1 MRKSRAVELCVA
13 MRGAAWLEIR
23 KTAST
28 PLVVNRMSAASI
40 EATFYLERELEKAIA
55 DVVVV
60 RLGLKSLPLMP
71 PRETIQMMAKAAVA
85 VYEGA
90 VETCRKET

>member
-1 MRKSRAVELCVA
+1 MDQK
-13 MRGAAWLEIR
+13 I
-23 KTAST
+23 
-28 PLVVNRMSAASI
+28 VNR
-40 EATFYLERELEKAIA
+40 LERELEKAIA

-71 PRETIQMMAKAAVA
+71 SRETIQMMAKAAAA

-90 VETCRKET
+90 VEACRQMP